1 MTIAFLNVM
10 TNADGK
16 MPGWF
21 LPFQILLIVGI
32 FYFLIIR
39 PQGTA
44 RKKHSE
50 LLAGLKKGDEVMTA
64 GGLLGKVKEVKEVK
78 EKSEWRV
85 TIETGDSTVV
95 VERSRII
102 RVGDVAAPPA

>member
-1 MTIAFLNVM
+1 
-10 TNADGK
+10 

>member
-1 MTIAFLNVM
+1 MTFALLNVM
-10 TNADGK
+10 ANADGR

-39 PQGTA
+39 PQGQA
-44 RKKHSE
+44 RKKHEE
-50 LLAGLKKGDEVMTA
+50 LLSGLKQGDKVMTA
-64 GGLLGKVKEVKEVK
+64 GGLLGVVKKVE
-78 EKSEWRV
+78 EKDGEWRV
-85 TIETGDSTVV
+85 TLESGTSTVI

-102 RVGDVAAPPA
+102 KVGDQTAPQA